1 MGRAAGGG
9 RRQEIAEAILR
20 IAGREGVSALTMER
34 LGRELGITSGALFR
48 HFPSRTAMLNEAAR
62 HAVALVE
69 TTFPQPG
76 LPPLARLRGLVL
88 ARTTLAAEHGSL
100 PQIVFSEQ
108 FGKALPPSGA
118 RAVRGILL
126 RTRAFLVEAL
136 REAAARGEVRRDVS
150 AEDLALTLIGAM
162 LARPLLTAILDDRAG
177 RPSLDAEAAWATIE
191 KLLGPCAAASAAKR
205 RAGKRARAERGR

>member
-1 MGRAAGGG
+1 MRRGTGGG

-69 TTFPQPG
+69 TTFPQAG
-76 LPPLARLRGLVL
+76 MPPLARLRGFVL
-88 ARTTLAAEHGSL
+88 ARTKLAAEHGGL

-118 RAVRGILL
+118 RAMQGILL

-136 REAAARGEVRRDVS
+136 REGASRGEVRRDIPP
-150 AEDLALTLIGAM
+150 EELALTVIGAV
-162 LARPLLTAILDDRAG
+162 LARPLLAAVLDG
-177 RPSLDAEAAWATIE
+177 RTGRTLDAEAAWSTVE
-191 KLLGPCAAASAAKR
+191 KLLVAGAAVPAAKR
-205 RAGKRARAERGR
+205 RLAKRARAERGR